1 MGISY
6 APFDDPVAPK
16 PPTYIPEH
24 IRRAMAPQ
32 PIQRDG
38 TECNFL
44 IMFFVAGIF
53 LLAIVD
59 SM

>member
-16 PPTYIPEH
+16 PPTYI
-24 IRRAMAPQ
+24 RRAMAPQ

-38 TECNFL
+38 TECNYL

-53 LLAIVD
+53 LLGLVD